1 MAKPMPGELKNV
13 DVQFV
18 SLVDKGA
25 NRRQFKIFKSADFA
39 DDDREEDMDG
49 SNEQEMRGFFQ
60 VLKQFF
66 TGVKK
71 ADEEQA
77 PKVPS
82 FNQVIQAA
90 DAEDLIWRSFSAL
103 RGVVRGILES
113 NVQDKTTRVGA
124 AVEEFKT
131 YLTGKLNQV
140 GVAKALELYTEQ
152 PLEKAGKKISAARLK
167 NLKDAQDLIGQ
178 IITDAEVENK
188 TDTKEGTEVNKE
200 ELSKMVATAVTE
212 ATKPIT
218 ERLEQLEKQAGEQP
232 KTDSEAA
239 KEQETM
245 QGIIKEAVTKA
256 IGPLEERLGV
266 VEKARGISN
275 KVPEEKEVEK
285 SDEGSFW
292 GGAFIG
298 Q

>member
-1 MAKPMPGELKNV
+1 MDKPTPGELKNV

-25 NRRQFKIFKSADFA
+25 NRRQFKIFKS
-39 DDDREEDMDG
+39 DDWKEDQEENPQ
-49 SNEQEMRGFFQ
+49 STNEQEMRGFFQ

-71 ADEEQA
+71 ADEEQ
-77 PKVPS
+77 VPS

-113 NVQDKTTRVGA
+113 NVQDKTTKVA
-124 AVEEFKT
+124 TAVEEFKN
-131 YLTGKLNQV
+131 YLIGKLNQV

-152 PLEKAGKKISAARLK
+152 PLEKAGRKISAARLK
-167 NLKDAQDLIGQ
+167 NLKDAQNLIGQ
-178 IITDAEVENK
+178 IITEAETESQSGNE
-188 TDTKEGTEVNKE
+188 EGTEVNKE
-200 ELSKMVATAVTE
+200 ELTKMVTAAVTE
-212 ATKPIT
+212 VTKPIT
-218 ERLEQLEKQAGEQP
+218 ERLEQLEKQAVDQPQPGGETVQG
-232 KTDSEAA
+232 
-239 KEQETM
+239 QEEL
-245 QGIIKEAVTKA
+245 QNIIKEAVTKA
-256 IGPLEERLGV
+256 IEPLEERLEV

-285 SDEGSFW
+285 SDGESFW